1 MPERGQVFSLEALLA
16 FLVLVLVI
24 LSLRPARY
32 EDLTRLYFLQEEHDL
47 LAVWLAEGSFDSVR
61 MAQSFQRVFPGKAG
75 AIEVN
80 GALVPI
86 GAPVPGSTSLTES
99 AFVASGQGQLG
110 RLSVTVYLERP

>member
-24 LSLRPARY
+24 LSLQPARY

-47 LAVWLAEGSFDSVR
+47 LTVWLAEGSFDSAR
-61 MAQSFQRVFPGKAG
+61 MVQSFQRVFPGRAG

-80 GALVPI
+80 GAFIPI
-86 GAPVPGSTSLTES
+86 GAPAPGSTALTES
-99 AFVASGQGQLG
+99 EFVASGAGQLG
-110 RLSVTVYLERP
+110 RLSVTVYLDGP